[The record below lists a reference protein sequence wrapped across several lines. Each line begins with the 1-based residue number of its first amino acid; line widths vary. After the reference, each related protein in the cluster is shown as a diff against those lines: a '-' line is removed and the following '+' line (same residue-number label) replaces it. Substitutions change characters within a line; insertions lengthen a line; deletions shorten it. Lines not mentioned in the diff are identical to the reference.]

1 MYDVE
6 LSFQMLFYFII
17 NRTSEKEAN
26 SYILFSNG
34 NASAFVSIGFVS

>member
-1 MYDVE
+1 MYDVK

-17 NRTSEKEAN
+17 NRTDEKEAN

-34 NASAFVSIGFVS
+34 NASAFCKYRLVS